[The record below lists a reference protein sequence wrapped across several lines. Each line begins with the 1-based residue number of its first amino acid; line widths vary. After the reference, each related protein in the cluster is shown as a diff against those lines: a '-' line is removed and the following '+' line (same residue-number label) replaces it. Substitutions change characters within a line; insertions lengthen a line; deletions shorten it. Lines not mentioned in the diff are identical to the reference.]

1 MNFLSDILT
10 RIKPSSTI
18 AVAQKAR
25 DLQAAGRDIIS
36 LSTGEPDF
44 DTPENVKRAAAD
56 AMAKGKTKYP
66 PVSGIPELKAA
77 VASKFMRENS
87 LKYDISEIIVSSG
100 GKQVVANA
108 LMATVNKGDEVIIPT
123 PYWVSYPELVA
134 MFEGVSV
141 FVRTSIDT
149 GFKLTPQALESAITP
164 RTKWLI
170 LNSPSNPSGAAYSH
184 AELYELAVVLRRH
197 PQVWVLS
204 DDIYEHLM
212 YGDSQFATI
221 AQVDPEIKERTL
233 TMNGVSKGYAMTGWR
248 IGFAGGPKRLVKA
261 METIQGQ
268 VTSGAS
274 TVSQWAAV
282 EALNG
287 PQEFLRERCDVFR
300 ARRDLVVSALNAA
313 VGLQCALPEG
323 AFYVFPSC
331 QGTFGKR
338 TKKGAV
344 ITTDQDFC
352 NELLEQTGVAV
363 VQGSAFG
370 LAGHF
375 RVSYAASTEHLQE
388 ACARITAFCESLS

>member
-10 RIKPSSTI
+10 RIQPSSTI

-25 DLQAAGRDIIS
+25 DLAAAGRDIIS

-44 DTPENVKRAAAD
+44 DTPENIKRAAAV
-56 AMAKGKTKYP
+56 AMAQGKTKYP

-77 VASKFMRENS
+77 VAAKFKRENS
-87 LKYDISEIIVSSG
+87 LNYDPSEIIVSSG

-134 MFEGVSV
+134 IFEGVSV
-141 FVRTSIDT
+141 FAPTSIET

-184 AELYELAVVLRRH
+184 DELLELATVLRQH

-212 YGDSQFATI
+212 YSDSQFATM
-221 AQVDPEIKERTL
+221 AQVDPEIKKRTL

-248 IGFAGGPKRLVKA
+248 IGFAGGPKHLIKA
-261 METIQGQ
+261 METIQSQ
-268 VTSGAS
+268 MTSGAS
-274 TVSQWAAV
+274 SVSQWAAV

-287 PQEFLRERCDVFR
+287 PQDFLDQRREVFM
-300 ARRDLVVSALNAA
+300 ARRDLVVSELNAA
-313 VGLQCALPEG
+313 EGLQCASPEG

-331 QGTFGKR
+331 QGTFGKKSR
-338 TKKGAV
+338 SGAV
-344 ITTDQDFC
+344 ITSDQDFAT
-352 NELLEQTGVAV
+352 ELLEQTGVAV

-370 LAGHF
+370 LPGHF
-375 RVSYAASTEHLQE
+375 RLSYAASTQNLQD
-388 ACARITAFCESLS
+388 ACSRIKAFCASLS